1 VCGNC
6 LAQPRPG
13 QADPQ
18 AGIDGHSERRHPDD
32 RVPEHAVR
40 AWLPVGR
47 LRRDDE
53 WLVTPVHQ
61 VLGNPERRVG
71 DAVDV
76 GREGLCDICDPHAYR
91 LAGEGPRKLR
101 HAVTCKKT
109 MRDIWAM

>member
-1 VCGNC
+1 MPIGG
-6 LAQPRPG
+6 LG
-13 QADPQ
+13 
-18 AGIDGHSERRHPDD
+18 G
-32 RVPEHAVR
+32 
-40 AWLPVGR
+40 
-47 LRRDDE
+47 DDE
-53 WLVTPVHQ
+53 RLVAAIRQ
-61 VLGNPERRVG
+61 VLGNPERGVG